1 MSNIRERP
9 LDRDELAEF
18 QSYSQKGMELLG
30 VSGATEPAEIVK
42 AIDDFV
48 DNWQNKRR
56 GFLAKLGLRS
66 GDPIET
72 ALALGIVWG
81 NQIVRRF
88 DWVWVCV
95 VTEDNERYAVVS
107 PDRSLAIYATYFIKE
122 CLDYTTADCTVLL
135 AFNMQVADKLA
146 HEVPKEYAS
155 VMRSVRRIV
164 PKR

>member
-9 LDRDELAEF
+9 LDRDVLAEF
-18 QSYSQKGMELLG
+18 KSYSQKGLDLLG
-30 VSGATEPAEIVK
+30 MSGATEPDDLVK

-88 DWVWVCV
+88 DWSWVCL
-95 VTEDNERYAVVS
+95 VTADGERYAVVS
-107 PDRSLAIYATYFIKE
+107 PDRSLVIYATYFIKE

-135 AFNMQVADKLA
+135 AFNMQAANKLA
-146 HEVPKEYAS
+146 QEAPNEYAS